1 MSGDQMSGDQ
11 PPMEQPPT
19 MEQPPM
25 EQPPMDQPP
34 MDQPMSG
41 GDDSGKSSGTVKFFN
56 VRKGYGF
63 VTDNSTQ
70 TDYFVHT
77 SDVSGKPLQEGDEVK
92 FEIGAGNDGREK
104 AVSVTGGTGEDQPRF
119 NNFDNNR
126 GGDSYGGNQGGYGG
140 NQGGYGGNQGGYGG
154 NQGGYGGNQGGSF
167 GGNDGGQKK
176 TCYNWR
182 DSGECR
188 FGDRCRFSHD
198 AN

>member
-1 MSGDQMSGDQ
+1 MSGDQ

-126 GGDSYGGNQGGYGG
+126 DSGYGGNQGGYGG

>member
-1 MSGDQMSGDQ
+1 MSGDQ
-11 PPMEQPPT
+11 PPMEQPPMEQPP

-25 EQPPMDQPP
+25 EQPPMDQP
-34 MDQPMSG
+34 MSG
-41 GDDSGKSSGTVKFFN
+41 GDGQSLGTVKFFN

-92 FEIGAGNDGREK
+92 FDIGAGNDGREK
-104 AVSVTGGTGEDQPRF
+104 AVAVTGGTGEDQPRF
-119 NNFDNNR
+119 NNFDSNR
-126 GGDSYGGNQGGYGG
+126 GGDRGYGGNQGGYGG

-154 NQGGYGGNQGGSF
+154 NQGGYGGNQGGNF
-167 GGNDGGQKK
+167 GGDDGQKK
-176 TCYNWR
+176 ICYNWR